1 MNSSDES
8 KRKLVEFLWVEI
20 NRAILTSK
28 EVKSSI
34 KILRD
39 LDLLD
44 HLSDYNLVLDVN
56 ALVDLI
62 QRNETM
68 RESKERRATDKLNPE
83 DTSAENPV
91 AMDDAKPMELVD
103 GKELSANEIMFQ
115 KHMEKNFNQSQWMKQ
130 AGIRFPEGE

>member
-62 QRNETM
+62 QRNETQ
-68 RESKERRATDKLNPE
+68 REANDRRAADKEQEAPADPSE
-83 DTSAENPV
+83 AREE
-91 AMDDAKPMELVD
+91 AKPMDIVD
-103 GKELSANEIMFQ
+103 GEKLSPNEIMFQ
-115 KHMEKNFNQSQWMKQ
+115 KHMERNFDESMWMKQ
-130 AGIRFPEGE
+130 AGIRFPEEE